1 MSDTTLMLDTE
12 PLTGRVRRFHILPDD
27 RFAVESRVDVEPV
40 IEQNKDLARLQP
52 TRWKDKYFFLER
64 LTMEIYMALRK
75 TWREQGLSK
84 EERQQALKRF
94 LNDPDNKLF
103 RVKAGKL

>member
-40 IEQNKDLARLQP
+40 IEQNKDLASLQP
-52 TRWKDKYFFLER
+52 TRWKDNHNLVASIP
-64 LTMEIYMALRK
+64 MPIYMALRK